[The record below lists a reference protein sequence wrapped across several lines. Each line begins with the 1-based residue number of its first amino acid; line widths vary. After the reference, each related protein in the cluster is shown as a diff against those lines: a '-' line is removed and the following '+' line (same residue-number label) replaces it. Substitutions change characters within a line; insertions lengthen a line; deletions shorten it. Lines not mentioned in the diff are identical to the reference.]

1 MQAIESYCHRSSKM
15 SFDTKIGSLVLP
27 VDDYTKL
34 IDDHEVYV
42 CTSYQEGSRIP
53 AMDAMQRG
61 CVVLS
66 TPVGQIQELIRHG
79 ENGFICETA
88 GEFIEALTL
97 LANDLPL
104 LHRMRLRS
112 LETFHRERN
121 IEHVQ
126 ARAASV
132 INEVV
137 ALSRRSVSYNRGDV
151 FGAATWLWQK
161 NVR

>member
-1 MQAIESYCHRSSKM
+1 
-15 SFDTKIGSLVLP
+15 
-27 VDDYTKL
+27 DYTKL
-34 IDDHEVYV
+34 IDDHEVYI
-42 CTSYQEGSRIP
+42 CTSYQEGGPIP

-61 CVVLS
+61 CAVLS

-79 ENGFICETA
+79 ENGYICETA
-88 GEFIEALTL
+88 DEFIEALTV

-121 IEHVQ
+121 IEHIQ
-126 ARAASV
+126 ALAASV

-137 ALSRRSVSYNRGDV
+137 ARDQASVPYNGSDA

-161 NVR
+161 NVHNWLSGRVATETKALLGRLPTKR